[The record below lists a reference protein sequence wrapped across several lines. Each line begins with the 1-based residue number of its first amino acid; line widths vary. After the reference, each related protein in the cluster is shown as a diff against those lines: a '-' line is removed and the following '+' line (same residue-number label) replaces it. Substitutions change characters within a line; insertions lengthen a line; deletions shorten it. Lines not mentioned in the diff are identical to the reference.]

1 VYAIVSVIVKAQ
13 RGAFNHERRN
23 TMSDDLAKL
32 MEQDFEQTNA
42 TSVEKI
48 DQQGLT
54 SVAALA
60 RTIRD
65 KEAKISD
72 LEQTLKDEKK
82 TLLKLTDE
90 EMPSMLAEIGMS
102 SFALD
107 DGSTVEV
114 KQTYGAS
121 ILVSKRPE
129 AYDWLRD
136 HGHDDIIKNTVL
148 CQFGRGEDDQ
158 AGAFAAF
165 AQTQGFIPEQ
175 KTEVHPQTLRAFVK
189 ERCEAGEDFP
199 MELFGAWVGQRAV
212 IKRGKK

>member
-1 VYAIVSVIVKAQ
+1 M
-13 RGAFNHERRN
+13 GDN
-23 TMSDDLAKL
+23 DLAKL
-32 MEQDFEQTNA
+32 MEQDFEETIA
-42 TSVEKI
+42 SSVDKI

-65 KEAKISD
+65 KEANISD
-72 LEQTLKDEKK
+72 LEQTLKEEKK
-82 TLLKLTDE
+82 ALLKLTDE
-90 EMPSMLAEIGMS
+90 EMPSMLAEIGMA

-189 ERCEAGEDFP
+189 ERCEAGEEFP

-212 IKRGKK
+212 IKRSKK

>member
-1 VYAIVSVIVKAQ
+1 
-13 RGAFNHERRN
+13 
-23 TMSDDLAKL
+23 MSDLERL

-65 KEAKISD
+65 KEARISD
-72 LEQTLKDEKK
+72 LEQTLKEQKK
-82 TLLKLTDE
+82 ELLKLTDE

-121 ILVSKRPE
+121 ILVDKRPE

-158 AGAFAAF
+158 AGAFASF
-165 AQTQGFIPEQ
+165 AQQQGYIPEQ

-212 IKRGKK
+212 IKHRGKK